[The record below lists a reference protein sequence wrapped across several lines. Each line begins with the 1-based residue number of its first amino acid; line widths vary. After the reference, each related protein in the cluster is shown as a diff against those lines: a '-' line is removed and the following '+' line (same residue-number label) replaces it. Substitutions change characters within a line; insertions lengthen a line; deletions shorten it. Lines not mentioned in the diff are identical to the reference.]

1 MFLFKIMIISLLST
15 ISFYFLVLTVIRW
28 SKNLTILNS
37 LLVLVSLGFVI
48 VGIVSFSH
56 TKVQHQSTAEALNES
71 SNLNDD
77 DNDNEYIQMPMILR

>member
-28 SKNLTILNS
+28 SKKSTILNG

-48 VGIVSFSH
+48 IGIVSFSH
-56 TKVQHQSTAEALNES
+56 IKVQHQSTVEALNES

-77 DNDNEYIQMPMILR
+77 DDNEYVQMPMILR